1 MQSPAAWR
9 GGRSRERPITCPD
22 GGERRRGA
30 IVPLALAT
38 VICLVMVA
46 GCVLADPVAGI
57 QARSESERSGW
68 AGTSTGVDPEQA
80 ADGQRIAQR
89 ECASCHSVD
98 RTSVSPNPSAPPLR
112 EVLAMNDPDFLAYRF
127 IDAMRVGHD
136 EMPLFDFDVRSA
148 DALIA
153 YIKSISGA

>member
-1 MQSPAAWR
+1 MTSKMSILRKASYMLMLILMA
-9 GGRSRERPITCPD
+9 C
-22 GGERRRGA
+22 
-30 IVPLALAT
+30 
-38 VICLVMVA
+38 
-46 GCVLADPVAGI
+46 GCVSAGPDAGI
-57 QARSESERSGW
+57 QTRSESERSGW
-68 AGTSTGVDPEQA
+68 AGTSAEFDPEQA

-89 ECASCHSVD
+89 ECASCHSID
-98 RTSVSPNPSAPPLR
+98 RTSVSPNQSAPPLR

-153 YIKSISGA
+153 YIKSISGG

>member
-1 MQSPAAWR
+1 MT
-9 GGRSRERPITCPD
+9 SRMNILRKASSVLVPIL
-22 GGERRRGA
+22 
-30 IVPLALAT
+30 LA
-38 VICLVMVA
+38 C
-46 GCVLADPVAGI
+46 GCVSVGPDAGM

-68 AGTSTGVDPEQA
+68 AGTSADVDPEQA

-89 ECASCHSVD
+89 ECASCHSID
-98 RTSVSPNPSAPPLR
+98 RTSVSPNQSAPPLR

-153 YIKSISGA
+153 YIKSISGG

>member
-1 MQSPAAWR
+1 MSSF
-9 GGRSRERPITCPD
+9 RSMSNLLMPILLACGCMLAGPD
-22 GGERRRGA
+22 
-30 IVPLALAT
+30 
-38 VICLVMVA
+38 
-46 GCVLADPVAGI
+46 AGI

-68 AGTSTGVDPEQA
+68 AGTSADIDPEQA

-89 ECASCHSVD
+89 ECASCHSID
-98 RTSVSPNPSAPPLR
+98 RASVSPNPSAPPLR